1 MNTCL
6 IHLFLSLLT
15 ELRTLEQHRLLQTNR
30 ALVESMHANMEWII
44 GSGAFLRRLRCTL
57 GPFPNEKRRAELASA
72 PAHVHHQLLLA
83 AVPPR
88 RHEEFVLAARGAIA
102 RRRGGRAQR

>member
-6 IHLFLSLLT
+6 KPDTFVLSLFT

-44 GSGAFLRRLRCTL
+44 GNGAFMRRLRIAMHPWSL
-57 GPFPNEKRRAELASA
+57 PKRKAT
-72 PAHVHHQLLLA
+72 
-83 AVPPR
+83 
-88 RHEEFVLAARGAIA
+88 G
-102 RRRGGRAQR
+102 